1 MVNRVYLLLGSN
13 LGNRHQLLETAI
25 VHISERIGNISQSS
39 GLYETAAWGKTD
51 QPAFIN
57 QVVEVNTSISPQ
69 ELLQK
74 IQEIEN
80 QMGRIRY
87 EKWGERIIDIDILY
101 YADLVLDEENI
112 KVPHP
117 EIAKRMFTLAPLVEI
132 AAGYRHPIF
141 KKTNQELLT
150 ECADPLEVTKL

>member
-13 LGNRHQLLETAI
+13 LGNRHQLLDAAQK
-25 VHISERIGNISQSS
+25 HISEHVGNITQTS

-57 QVVEVNTSISPQ
+57 QVVEVDTDISPK
-69 ELLQK
+69 ELLHI
-74 IQEIEN
+74 IQDIEN

-101 YADLVLDEENI
+101 YNDLAMEEENI
-112 KVPHP
+112 KIPHP
-117 EIAKRMFTLAPLVEI
+117 EIGNRKFTLAPLVEI
-132 AAGYRHPIF
+132 AADYLHPILR
-141 KKTNQELLT
+141 KTNRELLAACT
-150 ECADPLEVTKL
+150 DPLAVTKL

>member
-132 AAGYRHPIF
+132 AAGYRHPILL
-141 KKTNQELLT
+141 KTNQELLT
-150 ECADPLEVTKL
+150 ECADPLEITKL

>member
-13 LGNRHQLLETAI
+13 LGNRHQLLDAAQK
-25 VHISERIGNISQSS
+25 HISEHIGNITQTS

-57 QVVEVNTSISPQ
+57 QVVEVDTDISPK
-69 ELLQK
+69 ELLHI
-74 IQEIEN
+74 IQDIEN

-101 YADLVLDEENI
+101 YNDLAMEEENI
-112 KVPHP
+112 KIPHP
-117 EIAKRMFTLAPLVEI
+117 EIGNRKFTLAPLVEI
-132 AAGYRHPIF
+132 AADYLHPILR
-141 KKTNQELLT
+141 KTNRELLAACT
-150 ECADPLEVTKL
+150 DPLAVTKL